1 MVSLLMNLESLT
13 KWITA
18 HIQRRLREMPPQLA
32 KDVYAISLYMDVAE
46 QEITFSVNT
55 NSQVELALAGK
66 SKGYGL
72 PSGEQEARWNYA
84 FWMQEPVS
92 RFLTPP
98 GSEDAKLWRS
108 VLEEHGLQYSEEDD
122 FDIEGYEIGVAKAL
136 SELSIKV
143 SRALHASG
151 IIQEVFHREVPI
163 IVHQLEYDDAIAD
176 ITESADPAGVAAEFV
191 AWVRNGA

>member
-1 MVSLLMNLESLT
+1 MNLESLT
-13 KWITA
+13 EWITA

-32 KDVYAISLYMDVAE
+32 KDVYAISLYIDVAE

-84 FWMQEPVS
+84 FWMQEPGS

-98 GSEDAKLWRS
+98 GSEDAKLWNS
-108 VLEEHGLQYSEEDD
+108 ILEELGFHQYSEKDD

-136 SELSIKV
+136 SELCIKV

-151 IIQEVFHREVPI
+151 IIQEVFHRDVPI

-176 ITESADPAGVAAEFV
+176 ITESANPAGVSAEFV
-191 AWVRNGA
+191 AWVTNDA